1 MLFRLENRLTF
12 GSRDFLIA
20 HFDTK
25 KGLLFFLII
34 IFRDKEIAGPKGH
47 IILLKSIICIN
58 TGFETNSHPR
68 NLFRLVGRDLGLLV
82 YSMFKKSLVCE
93 NKPGILIL

>member
-34 IFRDKEIAGPKGH
+34 IFRDKEIAGPKRY
-47 IILLKSIICIN
+47 IILLK
-58 TGFETNSHPR
+58 
-68 NLFRLVGRDLGLLV
+68 
-82 YSMFKKSLVCE
+82 
-93 NKPGILIL
+93 

>member
-34 IFRDKEIAGPKGH
+34 IFRDKEIAGPTRY
-47 IILLKSIICIN
+47 IILLKPI
-58 TGFETNSHPR
+58 
-68 NLFRLVGRDLGLLV
+68 V
-82 YSMFKKSLVCE
+82 
-93 NKPGILIL
+93 LIDSTIF